1 MKKRPELLAPA
12 GDLERLKIALKYGAD
27 AVYIGGPLL
36 NLRANAINF
45 TIDEIKEGVE
55 FAHKLNKKVYVT
67 VNIVLHNEE
76 LIEIENYLKQ
86 LEKCNVDAIIASD
99 PVIIKE
105 ALSKTNLEVHLSTQ
119 ASTLNKEACKFWKE
133 QGVSRIVLGREC
145 TKEEIQEIINN
156 IDIEIE
162 TFIHGAMC
170 AGYSGRCVMSNF
182 LTNRDANRGGCSQ
195 ICRWDFNLL
204 DNLKNEIKGNQPF
217 TFCSKDLS
225 MLKYIPDMI
234 NMGITSFKIEGRM
247 RSAYYIATV
256 VSIYRKVIDE
266 YCNKQNNYTYNKSY
280 EYILRRCANRDSV
293 PQFFNGVYDSTCS
306 YYNGRMEISNQDF
319 LGIVIDYNKKEQ
331 IATIEQRNYFK
342 KGDIVEIFGP
352 NHDIITYKI
361 DKIYDENHNIIDVVR
376 HPKQI
381 VKIPIKEH
389 LDRDDMI
396 RINCQQNIVD
406 KTKNM

>member
-1 MKKRPELLAPA
+1 MKRKPELLAPA

-27 AVYIGGPLL
+27 AVYIGGPSL

-45 TIDEIKEGVE
+45 TFDEIKEGVE
-55 FAHKLNKKVYVT
+55 FAHKLKKLVYVT
-67 VNIVLHNEE
+67 VNIVIHNEE
-76 LIEIENYLKQ
+76 LIEIEDYLKK
-86 LEKCNVDAIIASD
+86 LEKCGVDAIIASD
-99 PVIIKE
+99 PAIVDI
-105 ALSKTNLEVHLSTQ
+105 ALNKTKLEVHLSTQ
-119 ASTLNKEACKFWKE
+119 ASTLNIETCKFWKE
-133 QGVSRIVLGREC
+133 QGVKRIVLGREC
-145 TKEEIQEIINN
+145 TKEEINEIIDNVD
-156 IDIEIE
+156 IDIE

-204 DNLKNEIKGNQPF
+204 NSDKKEIKGEKPF

-234 NMGITSFKIEGRM
+234 DMGINSFKIEGRM
-247 RSAYYIATV
+247 RSTYYIATV

-266 YCNKQNNYTYNKSY
+266 YCNLKENYTYNKEY
-280 EYILRRCANRDSV
+280 ESILTRCANRDSV
-293 PQFFNGVYDSTCS
+293 PQFFNGIYDSRAS
-306 YYNGRMEISNQDF
+306 YYNGRVEISNQDF
-319 LGIVIDYNKKEQ
+319 LGIILDYDENNK

-352 NHDIITYKI
+352 KHNIITKRI
-361 DKIYDENHNIIDVVR
+361 DKIIDENNKIIDIVR

-381 VKIPIKEH
+381 VKINIDDIVYK
-389 LDRDDMI
+389 DDMI
-396 RINCQQNIVD
+396 RIKI
-406 KTKNM
+406 